1 MKIFDFFDL
10 DLNKQNQ
17 SKFRKIKL
25 LICSLL
31 LIMSFTII
39 GYRTIS
45 LASINKDNVS
55 NKAYAE
61 NRNETILKSL
71 RGNIYDRNNKILA
84 TTISTLSLNAN
95 PQEILNLDQTI
106 VKLIKI
112 FPQLEEKYLYKRLNS
127 NKKHINLLKEI
138 SPREYLSLLNAGIE
152 GLKIETRN
160 KRIYPNN
167 TLASHILGATDI
179 DGKGIAGIEKKF
191 DSLLQGGN
199 DITLSIHSGIQ
210 HITRTLLA
218 DQIKKFEAEGGAG
231 IIMNAKNG
239 EVFSIISLPDYN
251 ANNYNSV
258 LNKKLFNKATKG
270 IYELG
275 STLKL
280 ITAAIAFESNL
291 IKEND
296 VFDVSKPLKVS
307 SRIINDFHPLN
318 YAINIPEVIVH
329 SSNIGSAKIAE
340 KFGSS
345 TQLKYLRSLGLLSM
359 LPLEIPE
366 LGKPQVLID
375 KKVLSTMTISYGHG
389 ISITPLHLAS
399 ATATIVNSG
408 VKVNPT
414 LIKGKIE
421 KKNEVIISKKTS
433 LKMKSIMRLVVSN
446 KYGTAKKAEAPGY
459 LIGGKTGT
467 AEKINPSGGY
477 SKKENIVAFTGAFPM
492 NDPEFIITIMIDN
505 PKGQKF
511 SFGRRTAGW
520 VAAPIIKKIVTRV
533 APILGVNPQL
543 ESSSKFSNN
552 LLKYKIR
559 GKNNGAN
566 L

>member
-1 MKIFDFFDL
+1 MKIFDFFNL
-10 DLNKQNQ
+10 DVRKQNQ

-25 LICSLL
+25 LICSVM

-45 LASINKDNVS
+45 LASINKNNVS
-55 NKAYAE
+55 NKVYAE
-61 NRNETILKSL
+61 IENESIPKSL

-84 TTISTLSLNAN
+84 TTINTLSLNVN
-95 PQEILNLDQTI
+95 PQEILNIDQTI
-106 VKLIKI
+106 AKLIKV
-112 FPQLEEKYLYKRLNS
+112 FPQLEEKVLYKKLNS
-127 NKKHINLLKEI
+127 NKKFINLLKEI
-138 SPREYLSLLNAGIE
+138 SPREYVSLLNAGIE
-152 GLKIETRN
+152 GLKIETKN

-167 TLASHILGATDI
+167 TLAAHILGATDI
-179 DGKGIAGIEKKF
+179 DGNGIAGIEKKF
-191 DSLLQGGN
+191 DSQLQDGSN
-199 DITLSIHSGIQ
+199 VTLSIHSGIQ
-210 HITRTLLA
+210 HITRTLLL
-218 DQIKKFEAEGGAG
+218 DQIKKFKAEGGAG

-239 EVFSIISLPDYN
+239 EVFSIVSLPDYN
-251 ANNYNSV
+251 ANNYNSI
-258 LNKKLFNKATKG
+258 LNYKLFNKATKG

-280 ITAAIAFESNL
+280 ITAAIAFDSNL
-291 IKEND
+291 INEND

-345 TQLKYLRSLGLLSM
+345 TQLKYLRSLGLLSI
-359 LPLEIPE
+359 LSLEIPE

-389 ISITPLHLAS
+389 ISITPMHLAS

-408 VKVNPT
+408 AKVNPT
-414 LIKGKIE
+414 LIKGKTE
-421 KKNEVIISKKTS
+421 KKNEVIISNKTS

-467 AEKINPSGGY
+467 AEKIKPSGGY

-511 SFGRRTAGW
+511 SFGHRTAGW
-520 VAAPIIKKIVTRV
+520 VVAPIVKKLVTRV

-552 LLKYKIR
+552 LLNYKIR
-559 GKNNGAN
+559 GKNHGAN

>member
-1 MKIFDFFDL
+1 MKIFDFFNL
-10 DLNKQNQ
+10 DVRKQNQ

-25 LICSLL
+25 LICSVM

-45 LASINKDNVS
+45 LASINKNNVS
-55 NKAYAE
+55 NKVYAE
-61 NRNETILKSL
+61 IENESIPKSL

-84 TTISTLSLNAN
+84 TTINTLSLNVN
-95 PQEILNLDQTI
+95 PQEILNIDQTI
-106 VKLIKI
+106 AKLIKI
-112 FPQLEEKYLYKRLNS
+112 FPQLEEKVLYKKLNS
-127 NKKHINLLKEI
+127 NKKFINLLKEI
-138 SPREYLSLLNAGIE
+138 SPREYVRLLNAGIE
-152 GLKIETRN
+152 GLKIETKN

-167 TLASHILGATDI
+167 TLAAHILGATDI
-179 DGKGIAGIEKKF
+179 DGNGIAGIEKKF
-191 DSLLQGGN
+191 DSQLQDGSN
-199 DITLSIHSGIQ
+199 VTLSIHSGIQ
-210 HITRTLLA
+210 HITRTLLL
-218 DQIKKFEAEGGAG
+218 DQIKKFKAEGGAG

-239 EVFSIISLPDYN
+239 EVFSIVSLPDYN
-251 ANNYNSV
+251 ANNYNSI
-258 LNKKLFNKATKG
+258 LNYKLFNKATKG

-280 ITAAIAFESNL
+280 ITAAIAFDSNL
-291 IKEND
+291 INEND

-345 TQLKYLRSLGLLSM
+345 TQLKYLKSLGLLSI
-359 LPLEIPE
+359 LSLEIPE

-389 ISITPLHLAS
+389 ISITPMHLAS

-408 VKVNPT
+408 AKVNPT
-414 LIKGKIE
+414 LIKGKTE
-421 KKNEVIISKKTS
+421 KKNEVIISNKTS

-467 AEKINPSGGY
+467 AEKIKPSGGY

-511 SFGRRTAGW
+511 SFGHRTAGW
-520 VAAPIIKKIVTRV
+520 VVAPIVKKLVTRV

-552 LLKYKIR
+552 LLNYKIR
-559 GKNNGAN
+559 GKNHGAN

>member
-1 MKIFDFFDL
+1 MKIFDFFNL
-10 DLNKQNQ
+10 DVRKQNQ

-25 LICSLL
+25 LICSVM

-45 LASINKDNVS
+45 LASINKNNVS
-55 NKAYAE
+55 NKVYAE
-61 NRNETILKSL
+61 IENESIPKSL

-84 TTISTLSLNAN
+84 TTINTLSLNVN
-95 PQEILNLDQTI
+95 PQEILNIDQTI
-106 VKLIKI
+106 AKLIKI
-112 FPQLEEKYLYKRLNS
+112 FPQLEEKVLYKKLNS
-127 NKKHINLLKEI
+127 NKKFINLLKEI
-138 SPREYLSLLNAGIE
+138 SPREYVRLLNAGIE
-152 GLKIETRN
+152 GLKIETKN

-167 TLASHILGATDI
+167 TLAAHILGATDI
-179 DGKGIAGIEKKF
+179 DGNGIAGIEKKF
-191 DSLLQGGN
+191 DSQLQDGSN
-199 DITLSIHSGIQ
+199 VTLSIHSGIQ
-210 HITRTLLA
+210 HITRTLLL
-218 DQIKKFEAEGGAG
+218 DQIKKFKAEGGAG

-239 EVFSIISLPDYN
+239 EVFSIVSLPDYN
-251 ANNYNSV
+251 ANNYNSI
-258 LNKKLFNKATKG
+258 LNYKLFNKATKG

-280 ITAAIAFESNL
+280 ITAAIAFDSNL
-291 IKEND
+291 INEND

-345 TQLKYLRSLGLLSM
+345 TQLKYLKSLGLLSI
-359 LPLEIPE
+359 LSLEIPE

-389 ISITPLHLAS
+389 ISITPMHLAS

-408 VKVNPT
+408 AKVNPT
-414 LIKGKIE
+414 LIKGKTE
-421 KKNEVIISKKTS
+421 KKNEVIISNKTS

-467 AEKINPSGGY
+467 AEKIKPSGGY

-511 SFGRRTAGW
+511 SFGYRTAGW
-520 VAAPIIKKIVTRV
+520 VVAPIVKKLVTRV

-552 LLKYKIR
+552 LLNYKIR
-559 GKNNGAN
+559 GKNHGAN

>member
-1 MKIFDFFDL
+1 MKIFDFFNL
-10 DLNKQNQ
+10 DVRKQNQ

-25 LICSLL
+25 LICSVM

-45 LASINKDNVS
+45 LASINKNNVS
-55 NKAYAE
+55 NKVYAE
-61 NRNETILKSL
+61 IENESIPKSL

-84 TTISTLSLNAN
+84 TTINTLSLNVN
-95 PQEILNLDQTI
+95 PQEILNIDQTI
-106 VKLIKI
+106 AKLIKI
-112 FPQLEEKYLYKRLNS
+112 FPQLEEKVLYKKLNS
-127 NKKHINLLKEI
+127 NKKFINLLKEI
-138 SPREYLSLLNAGIE
+138 SPREYVRLLNAGIE
-152 GLKIETRN
+152 GLKIETKN

-167 TLASHILGATDI
+167 TLAAHILGATDI
-179 DGKGIAGIEKKF
+179 DGNGIAGIEKKF
-191 DSLLQGGN
+191 DSQLQDGSN
-199 DITLSIHSGIQ
+199 VTLSIHSGVQ
-210 HITRTLLA
+210 HITRTLLL
-218 DQIKKFEAEGGAG
+218 DQIKKFKAEGGAG

-239 EVFSIISLPDYN
+239 EVFSIVSLPDYN
-251 ANNYNSV
+251 ANNYNSI
-258 LNKKLFNKATKG
+258 LNYKLFNKATKG

-280 ITAAIAFESNL
+280 ITAAIAFDSNL
-291 IKEND
+291 INEND

-345 TQLKYLRSLGLLSM
+345 TQLKYLKSLGLLSI
-359 LPLEIPE
+359 LSLEIPE

-389 ISITPLHLAS
+389 ISITPMHLAS

-408 VKVNPT
+408 AKVNPT
-414 LIKGKIE
+414 LIKGKTE
-421 KKNEVIISKKTS
+421 KKNEVIISNKTS

-467 AEKINPSGGY
+467 AEKIKPSGGY

-511 SFGRRTAGW
+511 SFGHRTAGW
-520 VAAPIIKKIVTRV
+520 VVAPIVKKLVTRV

-552 LLKYKIR
+552 LLNYKIR
-559 GKNNGAN
+559 GKNHGAN

>member
-1 MKIFDFFDL
+1 MKIFDFFNL
-10 DLNKQNQ
+10 DVRKQNQ

-25 LICSLL
+25 LICSVM

-45 LASINKDNVS
+45 LASINKNNVS
-55 NKAYAE
+55 NKVYAE
-61 NRNETILKSL
+61 IENESIPKSL

-84 TTISTLSLNAN
+84 TTINTLSLNVN
-95 PQEILNLDQTI
+95 PQEILNIDQTI
-106 VKLIKI
+106 AKLIKI
-112 FPQLEEKYLYKRLNS
+112 FPQLEEKVLYKKLNS
-127 NKKHINLLKEI
+127 NKKFINLLKEI
-138 SPREYLSLLNAGIE
+138 SPREYVSLLNAGIE
-152 GLKIETRN
+152 GLKIETKN

-167 TLASHILGATDI
+167 TLAAHILGATDI
-179 DGKGIAGIEKKF
+179 DGNGIAGIEKKF
-191 DSLLQGGN
+191 DSQLQDGSN
-199 DITLSIHSGIQ
+199 VTLSIHSGIQ
-210 HITRTLLA
+210 HITRTLLL
-218 DQIKKFEAEGGAG
+218 DQIKKFKAEGGAG

-239 EVFSIISLPDYN
+239 EVFSIVSLPDYN
-251 ANNYNSV
+251 ANNYNSI
-258 LNKKLFNKATKG
+258 LNYKLFNKATKG

-280 ITAAIAFESNL
+280 ITAAIAFDSNL
-291 IKEND
+291 INEND

-345 TQLKYLRSLGLLSM
+345 TQLKYLRSLGLLSI
-359 LPLEIPE
+359 LSLEIPE

-389 ISITPLHLAS
+389 ISITPMHLAS

-408 VKVNPT
+408 AKVNPT
-414 LIKGKIE
+414 LIKGKTE
-421 KKNEVIISKKTS
+421 KKNEVIISNKTS

-467 AEKINPSGGY
+467 AEKIKPSGGY

-511 SFGRRTAGW
+511 SFGHRTAGW
-520 VAAPIIKKIVTRV
+520 VVAPIVKKLVTRV

-552 LLKYKIR
+552 LLNYKIR
-559 GKNNGAN
+559 GKNHGAN